1 MSELVEN
8 FGFAKPTGS
17 EQKSFQ
23 CLEVIQ
29 LFWIYLNEGV
39 GEPWA
44 GHVNEIPSP
53 ADILKADRSTI
64 EENFGLADPMGSELE
79 RLEKKWKVSLVQ
91 FSTWMQEPAILELGI
106 KEQGLNLET
115 F

>member
-1 MSELVEN
+1 MNRVCRNSLKTLVLRNQQVLNKNN
-8 FGFAKPTGS
+8 FNVWR
-17 EQKSFQ
+17 SFIS
-23 CLEVIQ
+23 IQ
-29 LFWIYLNEGV
+29 FYLNEGV

-79 RLEKKWKVSLVQ
+79 QLEKK
-91 FSTWMQEPAILELGI
+91 
-106 KEQGLNLET
+106 
-115 F
+115 